1 MKRTIGRLLLVVL
14 TLPLVPCASARAGEM
29 GAGNDPGAA
38 ATPPAVAA
46 APAAAGHS
54 KASDAPLSW
63 GQVGRDGEY
72 VFGRPA
78 HLDRKGWAKLA
89 WAVGIGASLYL
100 VREQTRDFIQ
110 DHNDQFQGSTLK
122 EARKMGS
129 AGTPLAT
136 SLGFWIAGEV
146 RDSAYDKETA
156 TLLLENMG
164 YAGAISGL
172 MQVVIVSERPR
183 DGNTVTFL
191 YPPVGHSASGDV
203 TMAAS
208 ILAPVIDRHLLI
220 DEDDTRGVRFWKH
233 FGAIGL
239 YGTAGLVAVERMWA
253 DAHWLPDVYF
263 GYINGLGVGRMLV
276 DSRKGGREWREER
289 RRNKRVEVT
298 ATASGLRI
306 TWP

>member
-1 MKRTIGRLLLVVL
+1 MKRTMGRLTLLLLAL
-14 TLPLVPCASARAGEM
+14 TIAPFDPARAGE
-29 GAGNDPGAA
+29 
-38 ATPPAVAA
+38 TTFKPP
-46 APAAAGHS
+46 
-54 KASDAPLSW
+54 DAPLNW
-63 GQVGRDGEY
+63 AQVGRDGAY

-110 DHNDQFQGSTLK
+110 DHSDQFQGDTLK

-129 AGTPLAT
+129 AATPLAT
-136 SLGFWIAGEV
+136 SLGFWIAGKA

-156 TLLLENMG
+156 TLILENMG
-164 YAGAISGL
+164 YAGAVTGA
-172 MQVVIVSERPR
+172 MQLVIVSERPR

-191 YPPVGHSASGDV
+191 APPIGHSASGDV

-208 ILAPVIDRHLLI
+208 ILAPVIDRHLLV

-239 YGTAGLVAVERMWA
+239 YGTAGLVAVQRMWS

-263 GYINGLGVGRMLV
+263 GYINGLGVGRLLV
-276 DSRKGGREWREER
+276 DSRRGGREWREEH
-289 RRNKRVEVT
+289 RRNKRVEIN
-298 ATASGLRI
+298 ATASGLLI